1 MKKYGLILL
10 SLTAVGV
17 SAQVPVTQTDAEG
30 YLARGKQ
37 LYEIRNYTGCID
49 QLRTMSQFDAPA
61 DLVEEAEYYSAMA
74 QYRRGDGIDALRRF
88 VAAHP
93 ASVRR
98 ADVRFAIGNEYF
110 MRSAFANALGEYN
123 QVPETAFAGNESAD
137 LTYRRSFCYLR
148 MAEFDKAKEGF
159 DRLRSDRRYSECA
172 DFYTAY
178 IQYCKSDYAAAENGF
193 RKVRSGSKLYNEAR
207 FYIGQLRFHDA
218 DYASAVQIGNSLI
231 DREMPDD
238 MKAELYRYVG
248 ESEYHLANNDRAISL
263 LKRYTELCQ
272 GTPQRTSLYILGVA
286 EFREGNDV
294 EAIARLTDVVGE
306 PDALAQSAYLYI
318 GQAYLHQDNVDAAAM
333 AFEKAYKMDLDRDVT
348 ETALYNYAIAQSKG
362 GRVPFANSVT
372 IFEDFLNRFPNSK
385 NAAQVEDYIINSY
398 MADRNYDHALAT
410 IAKLRKPSDKML
422 RAKQNILYHL
432 GVQQFNAGKTAD
444 AIKSLEEA
452 AKLASY
458 DKAVAAE
465 TQLWLAEAYYK
476 NKRYSNAEAA
486 YRKHL
491 ANTGRMKSNDAV
503 SNFGLGYALYQQKK
517 YDAARK
523 AFASAVDGLTGSLKG
538 DANNRIGDCYYYAR
552 NYSQAATYY
561 DRALAD
567 GSTAADYSLFQKG
580 FMLGLQKRHDDK
592 IKIMDKVVADYPS
605 SVYAPKAL
613 YEKAQAYIALGKNE
627 SAESTI
633 HNLMKKYPKSSDS
646 RAGQLQLAM
655 LLNSQGRVAD
665 AKKEYRSLITSAPT
679 SDEAKAAAED
689 LKVIYANEGNIA
701 EFAKF
706 MKSVDSSYQ
715 IDENEMDRLTFQSA
729 ENDYIADGKT
739 AKLKA
744 YLKSYPA
751 GAYAAQAN
759 YYLAENAV
767 AAGNSA
773 DALAYAERVVA
784 LAPDASIAENALAI
798 ASDALADSPTADK
811 AKTINEQLLS
821 RATVDAN
828 RQKAQLRLMRFYREK
843 GNSAKALDYAN
854 RLSNAA
860 VADEDLVEIE
870 YTRAAALA
878 AGGKT
883 AEAIKAYESPAK
895 KPQSLYGARA
905 TVELAELYIKS
916 NKLSDAERVLKRLV
930 DTGTPHQY
938 WLARGFIALSD
949 VYARRGDKFQAREY
963 LLSLKENYPGT
974 ESDIFEMINVRL
986 NELGSSNAK

>member
-74 QYRRGDGIDALRRF
+74 QYRRGDGIDALQRF
-88 VAAHP
+88 VATHP

-231 DREMPDD
+231 DCEMPDD

-286 EFREGNDV
+286 EFREGNDA

-538 DANNRIGDCYYYAR
+538 DANNRIGDCYYYSR

-561 DRALAD
+561 VRALAD

-646 RAGQLQLAM
+646 RAGQLQLAL

-739 AKLKA
+739 GKLKA

-759 YYLAENAV
+759 YYLAENDV
-767 AAGNSA
+767 AAGNAA

-854 RLSNAA
+854 RLSNAS

-883 AEAIKAYESPAK
+883 ADAIKAYESPAK